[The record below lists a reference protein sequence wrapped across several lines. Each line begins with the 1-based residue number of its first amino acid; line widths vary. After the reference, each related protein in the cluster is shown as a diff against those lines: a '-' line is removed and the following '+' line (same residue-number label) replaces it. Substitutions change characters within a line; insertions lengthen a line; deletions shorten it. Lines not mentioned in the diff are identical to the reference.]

1 MEKVGAEDERL
12 DSATDPMD
20 MNLSKLGASP
30 VAQLVKT
37 LPAVRRPGRFLGQE
51 DPLEK
56 ETATHFSI
64 LAWRIPWTEEHGRLQ
79 PMRSQELDKTERPN
93 HHHQEIVVDRGAW
106 CVALHGVAKS
116 WTQLGS

>member
-1 MEKVGAEDERL
+1 MEKVEAEDERL

-116 WTQLGS
+116 RTQLGS